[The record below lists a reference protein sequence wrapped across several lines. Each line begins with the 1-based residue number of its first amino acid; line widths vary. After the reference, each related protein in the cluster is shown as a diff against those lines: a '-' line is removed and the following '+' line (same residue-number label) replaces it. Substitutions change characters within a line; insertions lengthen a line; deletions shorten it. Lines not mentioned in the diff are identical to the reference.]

1 MATRAPRNPLALT
14 PSKGLATRH
23 SCAGRNPEGRGA
35 GRLRLPS
42 HPTPPVVPAP
52 PTPVRPEPVEAC
64 PEGTR
69 RGPSTTST
77 PRATS
82 ALRTTPPTLRITLT
96 RPYCPHSTPP
106 LPSPHGTRMQHPR
119 TAHRHHLRA
128 MALPARTVRID
139 ARVRF
144 RPRQPEVVSHGRK
157 SWDQYF
163 ISRTKAPATTTPTKQ
178 PPATARPAFRR
189 RRQSKRPPRSGRPR
203 VRQPVLAP
211 RACATRAGVRN
222 SAQPKPR
229 R

>member
-1 MATRAPRNPLALT
+1 MATRAPRNPFALT
-14 PSKGLATRH
+14 LSKGPPARH

-42 HPTPPVVPAP
+42 HPTPPVVGALPES
-52 PTPVRPEPVEAC
+52 VRPEPVE
-64 PEGTR
+64 
-69 RGPSTTST
+69 GPSTTST

-82 ALRTTPPTLRITLT
+82 APRTPPPMRRGTLT

-106 LPSPHGTRMQHPR
+106 LPSPYATRTQGPP
-119 TAHRHHLRA
+119 TTHRLHLRA

-157 SWDQYF
+157 IWDQYF
-163 ISRTKAPATTTPTKQ
+163 ISRNEVASYDHPDETTSRNCTGSRSNLR
-178 PPATARPAFRR
+178 PP
-189 RRQSKRPPRSGRPR
+189 KRPPRSGRPR

-211 RACATRAGVRN
+211 RACASRAGVRN